1 MEIII
6 VSGLIIQ
13 HGHND
18 GVHLTEFHEDRMNYH
33 PHRPP
38 PFQALLAVSIPVV
51 LLWEPSGN
59 VRHQELEAQH
69 RPLDGG

>member
-1 MEIII
+1 M
-6 VSGLIIQ
+6 
-13 HGHND
+13 
-18 GVHLTEFHEDRMNYH
+18 GVHVFPILNPPPTSLPIRCLCLSFFLFSP